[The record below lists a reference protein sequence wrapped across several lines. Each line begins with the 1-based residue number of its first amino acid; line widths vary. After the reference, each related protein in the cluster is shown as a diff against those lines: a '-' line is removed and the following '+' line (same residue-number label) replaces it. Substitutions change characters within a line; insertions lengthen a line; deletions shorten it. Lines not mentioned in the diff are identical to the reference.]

1 MRNILIV
8 AMILVLIAILVV
20 ASPML
25 DVRQSE
31 PGSLPSVETS
41 EDGITA
47 QPGEAPSFEVE
58 TGSVKMGD
66 DSIEIQTAQGANAAD
81 DDAAVESEPTTPSA
95 P

>member
-47 QPGEAPSFEVE
+47 QPGDAPSFEVE

-66 DSIEIQTAQGANAAD
+66 DSIEIQTAEGANAAD
-81 DDAAVESEPTTPSA
+81 DQPEAEPDAATPTA

>member
-25 DVRQSE
+25 DVRQDE
-31 PGSLPSVETS
+31 AGTLPSVEAS

-66 DSIEIQTAQGANAAD
+66 DSIEIETAKSANAPEEDAD
-81 DDAAVESEPTTPSA
+81 GETGNETPAAP
-95 P
+95 